1 MSTAQEITKKAK
13 SNLAFTLS
21 CLPKER
27 KQDMVTFY
35 AFCRV
40 IDDLADDLDTP
51 LKKRAQG
58 LQAWRNGINYGF
70 HDPNELQS
78 EVIDLIARYEIDT
91 QPFLDLIDG
100 CASDLEAQRFATW
113 QDLENYTYRVACCV
127 GLISTKIFGCTHP
140 NSEKYAIA
148 LGHALQLTNILR
160 DVREDL
166 ENGGRIYLPI
176 DDLDQF
182 NYSEQEL
189 TDQVYNDSFVAMM
202 NHQGDRAE
210 AFYQE
215 AISHIHTDDAKALKA
230 AEAMRK
236 IYHALLEKM
245 RADNFQVF
253 KQRYSVSKAK
263 KAAVL
268 LGTLMP

>member
-1 MSTAQEITKKAK
+1 MPSAQEITKKAK

-51 LKKRAQG
+51 LKQRTQG
-58 LQAWRNGINYGF
+58 LQAWRNGIKYGF
-70 HDPNELQS
+70 HHPDELQS
-78 EVIDLIARYEIDT
+78 EVTELISRYEIDP

-100 CASDLEAQRFATW
+100 CASDLEVQRFATW
-113 QDLENYTYRVACCV
+113 EDLENYTYRVACCV
-127 GLISTKIFGCTHP
+127 GLISIRIFGCTHSD
-140 NSEKYAIA
+140 SEKYALA

-176 DDLDQF
+176 DDLARF
-182 NYSEQEL
+182 GYSEEEL
-189 TDQVYNDSFVAMM
+189 TNQVYNDAFVAMM
-202 NHQGDRAE
+202 NHHADRAE
-210 AFYQE
+210 GFFQD
-215 AISHIHTDDAKALKA
+215 AIDHLHPQDAKALKA

-245 RADNFQVF
+245 RAGNFQVF
-253 KQRYSVSKAK
+253 KKRYSVSKAK
-263 KAAVL
+263 KAAIL